1 MSAYIRDY
9 LQTQGL
15 NLNPETVYIA
25 QAAARAVLDHAVA
38 DRPQLWWR
46 DDTDGALCDYFADT
60 AERRKLLQS
69 MFAAVDAACSRLQ
82 PNSATLYAWL
92 PENSLLVRLAH
103 IGEATENL
111 LRADEAGCLKH
122 LAARTAQSGWLN
134 LADNIPQWLA
144 QNHLHG
150 THNQRSGSQIS
161 LPLCAENGRV
171 AGVLH
176 VEYLKSGAP
185 DEDAQAAWVGL
196 VLALP
201 APLELFLSSDI
212 SQHTQ
217 EETQ

>member
-1 MSAYIRDY
+1 MSAHIRDY

-25 QAAARAVLDHAVA
+25 QAAAQAVLGHTVA
-38 DRPQLWWR
+38 DHPQLWWH
-46 DDTDGALCDYFADT
+46 DKADGALCDYFADT

-69 MFAAVDAACSRLQ
+69 IFAAVDAACSRLQ
-82 PNSATLYAWL
+82 PHSATLYAWL

-103 IGEATENL
+103 IGGATENL
-111 LRADEAGCLKH
+111 LRADEEGCLKY

-150 THNQRSGSQIS
+150 MHNRRSGSQIS

-176 VEYLKSGAP
+176 VEYLENAP

-196 VLALP
+196 VLALL
-201 APLELFLSSDI
+201 APLQLFLSSDL